1 MSNHP
6 SVTLETKCWENDWQ
20 FLLQTDRIER
30 MVERNAFPLARK
42 TLIINNV
49 SDVRL
54 VRSRAEKLVK
64 ANLLTD
70 YHLVRDHEKKVLEFF
85 GLSKEFLGRSYVYS
99 ISELVGIYL
108 CQTEFLLHL
117 AGDSIPTH
125 PTRWVSAALTR
136 FEADPRVRVANLNW
150 NDNYDEAAQESFAED
165 DDFYTGYGFSGQMY
179 LVRASDFRSPEVYRE
194 HNPMSERYPAYG
206 GEELFEKKIDSW
218 MRNHD
223 YHRITYKHGSYLHRN
238 IPRHGLR
245 RTAQLL
251 VERAQNLFQSE

>member
-1 MSNHP
+1 MCP

-30 MVERNAFPLARK
+30 MVERNAFAFARK

-54 VRSRAEKLVK
+54 VCSRAEKLVK
-64 ANLLTD
+64 ASLLTD
-70 YHLVRDHEKKVLEFF
+70 FYVARDHEERVLEFF
-85 GLSKEFLGRSYVYS
+85 GLSKESLGIAYVYS

-125 PTRWVSAALTR
+125 RTGWMGAALKR
-136 FEADPRVRVANLNW
+136 FENDPKVRVANLTW
-150 NDNYDEAAQESFAED
+150 NDKYDEAAEESFAED

-179 LVRASDFRSPEVYRE
+179 LIRTSDFRSPEVYHER
-194 HNPMSERYPAYG
+194 NPLSERYPAYG
-206 GEELFEKKIDSW
+206 GELFEKRVDSW

-223 YHRITYKHGSYLHRN
+223 FHRITYKHGSYLHRN
-238 IPRHGLR
+238 IPKRGVR
-245 RTAQLL
+245 RTVQLL
-251 VERAQNLFQSE
+251 VERTKKLFQSE